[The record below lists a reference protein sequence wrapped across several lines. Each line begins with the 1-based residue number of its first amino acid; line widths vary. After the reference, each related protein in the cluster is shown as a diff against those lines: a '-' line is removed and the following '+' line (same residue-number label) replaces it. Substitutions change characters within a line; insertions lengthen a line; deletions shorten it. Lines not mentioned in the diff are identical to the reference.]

1 MNVLA
6 CAMFSE
12 SQRQST
18 HRIEASV
25 SFVQI
30 ANEYAVDL
38 LASLSSSSSSS
49 PPSASS
55 AASLFSLPSASALTG
70 ATNASTNSQASNR
83 LLLSDLDSS
92 SDADADA
99 DADAEARKLAH
110 DVTHVVVDSAQAAVD
125 AWATGVAQRRALA
138 MVAAVRIL
146 LGRAKRVD

>member
-1 MNVLA
+1 MVYSHSFIGIPIYAN
-6 CAMFSE
+6 FSE

-30 ANEYAVDL
+30 ANECAVDL
-38 LASLSSSSSSS
+38 LASLSSSP

-70 ATNASTNSQASNR
+70 TTNTNTNSKASNL
-83 LLLSDLDSS
+83 LLLSDLDAS
-92 SDADADA
+92 ADADA

-110 DVTHVVVDSAQAAVD
+110 DMTHVVVDSAQAAVD

-146 LGRAKRVD
+146 LPRETC

>member
-1 MNVLA
+1 
-6 CAMFSE
+6 MFSE

-18 HRIEASV
+18 HRIDASV

-30 ANEYAVDL
+30 ANECAVDL
-38 LASLSSSSSSS
+38 LASLSSSSSSSS

-70 ATNASTNSQASNR
+70 TSNANANSKASNR
-83 LLLSDLDSS
+83 LLLSDLDAS
-92 SDADADA
+92 ADADA

-138 MVAAVRIL
+138 MVAAV
-146 LGRAKRVD
+146 

>member
-1 MNVLA
+1 L
-6 CAMFSE
+6 FSE
-12 SQRQST
+12 LQRQST

-25 SFVQI
+25 AFVQI
-30 ANEYAVDL
+30 ANECAVDL

-49 PPSASS
+49 PPPSASS
-55 AASLFSLPSASALTG
+55 AASLFSLPSAPALTG
-70 ATNASTNSQASNR
+70 TTNASTNSKASNL

-92 SDADADA
+92 SSDADA

-138 MVAAVRIL
+138 MVAAV
-146 LGRAKRVD
+146 